1 MQSSPFDISPA
12 QPLNSFSSINGGH
25 LWTVLLQEMKSS
37 VFLEPAP
44 PASLTCLN
52 LDKSKYN
59 YRYLELEL

>member
-12 QPLNSFSSINGGH
+12 QPLNGFSRINGGH

-44 PASLTCLN
+44 AASLTCLN
-52 LDKSKYN
+52 LD
-59 YRYLELEL
+59 